1 MKHLQERIKDDNFQK
16 AIEDQVDDLV
26 DWCHGLATE
35 AGWWTCLQSGQ
46 STKFTA
52 NIPEKLMLIV
62 SEVAEAMEGLRKD
75 LMDDHIPEKTMF
87 EMELADVL
95 IRVCD
100 LAGSQNI
107 NLGEAVAL
115 KLAYN
120 ASRAD
125 HQLSNR
131 IANGGKKF

>member
-1 MKHLQERIKDDNFQK
+1 MTNQQLIQTKK
-16 AIEDQVDDLV
+16 AQDEVESQVNGLV
-26 DWCHGLATE
+26 ACCHSLAEE
-35 AGWWTCLQSGQ
+35 AGWWTCLQSGK

-75 LMDDHIPEKTMF
+75 LMDDHIHEKTMF

-100 LAGSQNI
+100 LAGSQEI

-125 HQLSNR
+125 HQLANR
-131 IANGGKKF
+131 VADGGKKF

>member
-1 MKHLQERIKDDNFQK
+1 MTNQQLIQTKK
-16 AIEDQVDDLV
+16 AQNEVEAQVNGLV
-26 DWCHGLATE
+26 ACCHSLAEE

-100 LAGSQNI
+100 LAGSQEI

-125 HQLSNR
+125 HQLANR
-131 IANGGKKF
+131 VANGGKKF

>member
-1 MKHLQERIKDDNFQK
+1 MTNQQLIQTKTAQAEVEK
-16 AIEDQVDDLV
+16 QVNGLV
-26 DWCHGLATE
+26 ACCHSLAEE
-35 AGWWTCLQSGQ
+35 AGWWTCLRSGD
-46 STKFTA
+46 STKATA

-62 SEVAEAMEGLRKD
+62 SEVAEAMEGLHKG
-75 LMDDHIPEKTMF
+75 LMDDHIPSKTMF

-100 LAGSQNI
+100 LAGSQEI

-125 HQLSNR
+125 HQLANR
-131 IANGGKKF
+131 AADGGKKF

>member
-1 MKHLQERIKDDNFQK
+1 MTNQQLIQTKK
-16 AIEDQVDDLV
+16 AQDEVEAQVKGLV
-26 DWCHGLATE
+26 ACCHSLAEE

-75 LMDDHIPEKTMF
+75 LMDDHIPSKTMF

-100 LAGSQNI
+100 LAGSQDI
-107 NLGEAVAL
+107 NLGEAVAM

-125 HQLSNR
+125 HQLANR
-131 IANGGKKF
+131 AADGGKKF